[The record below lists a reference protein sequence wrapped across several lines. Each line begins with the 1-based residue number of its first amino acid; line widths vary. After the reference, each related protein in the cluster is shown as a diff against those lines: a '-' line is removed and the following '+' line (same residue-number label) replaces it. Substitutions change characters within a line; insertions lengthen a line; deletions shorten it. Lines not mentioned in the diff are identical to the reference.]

1 MMSNGTDQTTKPYDI
16 YARVSRVARK
26 DSKKKNEPS
35 TGGQVAICRLRLGE
49 LDLPEGKVLV
59 DPGRSAWDPAVKR
72 PAWDELMD
80 RLERGVSGGFIVFDL
95 ERFTRQPPDAE
106 RMIELAARGLVVLDS
121 ESEYDLTT
129 PNGKKAFRDAIN
141 AAAYY
146 SDRLS
151 TRARR
156 GKRLK
161 AMAGEPNTTTRPFGF
176 EDDFVTV
183 REAEAGIIRELTRGF
198 LAGEPQHALV
208 RELNARGILSSRGNP
223 WTVRSLQLLLLRE
236 RNCGRI
242 LYTDTEKNVKSVAG
256 HLPGKPIITE
266 DDFDRVC
273 AMYAAR
279 RRSRPR
285 SETYLCTGIAFCGRP
300 DCGKPLTGHPTP
312 ALKPYEDGSVRRE
325 YRCGPSSDDKGCA
338 KISVD
343 QRGLDEAAG
352 AIAVAILSDSRHAA
366 AIESATQEL
375 QSEAARLDLA
385 IADAE
390 RVAEALADR
399 LGRGELT
406 LSRYDIANR
415 PLDERIAKLKAELE
429 ALGDPA
435 PGTVRQPSRNHW
447 QRRWD
452 EANTAEK
459 RELLKMALRGRRLV
473 IDPASLKRAER
484 SDVTRRVRIVSEE
497 GEDLPDMTM
506 TIAGVIGA
514 RTAHG
519 GLVSTPGTTE
529 TRWSKRRTFT
539 DEYKSRIL
547 HEYENAGPGER
558 SALLRREG
566 LHYTNISSWR
576 RKSIG

>member
-1 MMSNGTDQTTKPYDI
+1 MLNDADQTAKPYDI
-16 YARVSRVARK
+16 YARVSVVKRK
-26 DSKKKNEPS
+26 DKKNEPS
-35 TGGQVAICRLRLGE
+35 TGGQVAICRMRLAG
-49 LDLPEGKVLV
+49 LGLPEGKVLV
-59 DPGRSAWDPAVKR
+59 DPGLSAWNPAIKR

-106 RMIELAARGLVVLDS
+106 RMIELAVRGLVVLDS

-161 AMAGEPNTTTRPFGF
+161 AMSGEPNTTTRPFGF

-183 REAEAGIIRELTRGF
+183 RGAEAEIIRELTRRF
-198 LAGEPQHALV
+198 LAGEAQNALV
-208 RELNARGILSSRGNP
+208 RDLNARGILTSHGKR
-223 WTVRSLQLLLLRE
+223 WEATSLQRLLLRE

-279 RRSRPR
+279 RRSEPR
-285 SETYLCTGIAFCGRP
+285 SDTYLCTGIAFCRRP
-300 DCGKPLTGHPTP
+300 SCGKPLTGHPAP
-312 ALKPYEDGSVRRE
+312 AMKPYEDGSVRRD
-325 YRCGPSSDDKGCA
+325 YRCGPSSSGRGCG

-352 AIAVAILSDSRHAA
+352 AIAVAILSDSRHAG
-366 AIESATQEL
+366 AIESATREL
-375 QSEAARLDLA
+375 ESEAARLDLA
-385 IADAE
+385 ITEAE

-415 PLDERIAKLKAELE
+415 PLDERITKLKAERE
-429 ALGDPA
+429 ALGDTA
-435 PGTVRQPSRNHW
+435 PGASRQPGREHW

-452 EANTAEK
+452 DADTAEK

-473 IDPASLKRAER
+473 VDPASLKRAER
-484 SDVTRRVRIVSEE
+484 SDVTRRVRIVSSE
-497 GEDLPDMTM
+497 GEDLPDMTI
-506 TIAGVIGA
+506 TVADVIAA
-514 RTAHG
+514 RAEHG
-519 GLVSTPGTTE
+519 GLVSTPSAPD
-529 TRWSKRRTFT
+529 TRWSKRRFFT
-539 DEYKSRIL
+539 EEYKSQIL
-547 HEYENAGPGER
+547 DEYENAAPGER
-558 SALLRREG
+558 KVLLHRED
-566 LHYTNISSWR
+566 LHYRNISLWR
-576 RKSIG
+576 RKRMR

>member
-1 MMSNGTDQTTKPYDI
+1 MLNGTDQTAKPYDI

-26 DSKKKNEPS
+26 DNKKKNEPS
-35 TGGQVAICRLRLGE
+35 TGGQVAICRLRLVE

-59 DPGRSAWDPAVKR
+59 DPGRSAWDPAVRR

-80 RLERGVSGGFIVFDL
+80 RLERGVSGGFVVFDL
-95 ERFTRQPPDAE
+95 ERFTRQPKDGE
-106 RMIELAARGLVVLDS
+106 RMIELAVRGLGVLDS

-161 AMAGEPNTTTRPFGF
+161 AMSGEPNTTTRPFGF

-183 REAEAGIIRELTRGF
+183 RESEAEIIRELARRF

-208 RELNARGILSSRGNP
+208 RELNARGILSSKGNP
-223 WTVRSLQLLLLRE
+223 WAVRSLQLLLLRE

-242 LYTDTEKNVKSVAG
+242 LYTDTEKNVKSTAG

-266 DDFDRVC
+266 DEFDRVC

-279 RRSRPR
+279 QRSEPR
-285 SETYLCTGIAFCGRP
+285 SETYLCTGIAFCGRLG
-300 DCGKPLTGHPTP
+300 CGKPLTGHAVP

-325 YRCGPSSDDKGCA
+325 YRCGPSSNGKGCA

-352 AIAVAILSDSRHAA
+352 AIAVAILSDSRHAG
-366 AIESATQEL
+366 AIESATREL
-375 QSEAARLDLA
+375 ESEAARLDLA
-385 IADAE
+385 IAEAE

-415 PLDERIAKLKAELE
+415 PLDERIAKLKAERE
-429 ALGDPA
+429 ALGDTA
-435 PGTVRQPSRNHW
+435 PGGLRQPSGEHW

-452 EANTAEK
+452 EADTAEK
-459 RELLKMALRGRRLV
+459 RELLKMALRGRRLI

-484 SDVTRRVRIVSEE
+484 SDVTRRVRIVSAE
-497 GEDLPDMTM
+497 GEDLPDTAM
-506 TIAGVIGA
+506 TIADVIAA
-514 RTAHG
+514 RAAHD
-519 GLVSTPGTTE
+519 GLVSTPSAPD

-539 DEYKSRIL
+539 EEYKSRIL
-547 HEYENAGPGER
+547 DEYENTAPGER
-558 SALLRREG
+558 SALLRRED

-576 RKSIG
+576 RKRIG

>member
-1 MMSNGTDQTTKPYDI
+1 MLNDADQTAKPYDI
-16 YARVSRVARK
+16 YARVSVVKRK
-26 DSKKKNEPS
+26 DKKNEPS
-35 TGGQVAICRLRLGE
+35 TGGQVAICRMRLAG
-49 LDLPEGKVLV
+49 LGLPEGKVLV
-59 DPGRSAWDPAVKR
+59 DPGLSAWNPAIKR

-106 RMIELAARGLVVLDS
+106 RMIELAVRGLVVLDS

-161 AMAGEPNTTTRPFGF
+161 AMSGEPNTTTRPFGF

-183 REAEAGIIRELTRGF
+183 REAEAEIIRELTRRF
-198 LAGEPQHALV
+198 LAGEAQNALV
-208 RELNARGILSSRGNP
+208 RDLNARGILTSHGKR
-223 WTVRSLQLLLLRE
+223 WEATSLQRLLLRE

-279 RRSRPR
+279 RRSEPR
-285 SETYLCTGIAFCGRP
+285 SDTYLCTGIAFCGRP
-300 DCGKPLTGHPTP
+300 SCGKPLTGHPAP
-312 ALKPYEDGSVRRE
+312 AMKPYEDGSVRRD
-325 YRCGPSSDDKGCA
+325 YRCGPSSSGRGCG

-352 AIAVAILSDSRHAA
+352 AIAVAILSDSRHAV
-366 AIESATQEL
+366 AIESATREL
-375 QSEAARLDLA
+375 ESEAARLDLA
-385 IADAE
+385 ITEAE

-415 PLDERIAKLKAELE
+415 PLDERITKLKAERE
-429 ALGDPA
+429 ALGDTA
-435 PGTVRQPSRNHW
+435 PGASRQPGREHW

-452 EANTAEK
+452 DADTAEK

-473 IDPASLKRAER
+473 VDPASLKRAER
-484 SDVTRRVRIVSEE
+484 SDVTRRVRIVSSE
-497 GEDLPDMTM
+497 GEDLPDMTI
-506 TIAGVIGA
+506 TVADVIAA
-514 RTAHG
+514 RAEHG
-519 GLVSTPGTTE
+519 GLVSTPSAPD
-529 TRWSKRRTFT
+529 TRWSKRRFFT
-539 DEYKSRIL
+539 EEYKSQIL
-547 HEYENAGPGER
+547 DEYENAAPGER
-558 SALLRREG
+558 KVLLHRED
-566 LHYTNISSWR
+566 LHYRNISLWR
-576 RKSIG
+576 RKRMR